1 MKDNTVNVNGSDIY
15 LHDIYYYADRY
26 IAEELR
32 LSEDDDN
39 YIQTVA
45 DNFVAMILYIHDN
58 IQKPSNDDIELLDS
72 IFNIFIRLCSKYR
85 VLPTLEC
92 FSFLT
97 GINRAT
103 FTDWMNAEYRKTS
116 AHGNTAKKWFN
127 ICKSFTLNR
136 LHNQRGTD
144 ANLIFVAKAAYG
156 MAEAAPVQT
165 DRMEHLPQESREE
178 IAERYSAYKGL
189 PEPERPEL
197 EQWDLKG

>member
-1 MKDNTVNVNGSDIY
+1 MKNNTVNANGIEVY
-15 LHDIYYYADRY
+15 THDIYYYADKY
-26 IAEELR
+26 ISEELR

-39 YIQTVA
+39 YIQTVS

-58 IQKPSNDDIELLDS
+58 IQKPSNDDIELLDN
-72 IFNIFIRLCSKYR
+72 IFNIYTRLCSKYR

-97 GINRAT
+97 GIARQT
-103 FTDWMNAEYRKTS
+103 FSDWMRGDYRTTT
-116 AHGNTAKKWFN
+116 AHGVTAKKWFD

-156 MAEAAPVQT
+156 MAEAAPVQA
-165 DRMEHLPQESREE
+165 DKMEHLPQESREQ
-178 IAERYSAYKGL
+178 IAARYAGYIGAE
-189 PEPERPEL
+189 EPEKP
-197 EQWDLKG
+197 DLD